1 MLTKAGLNF
10 EIPWPTDRMVWLYT
24 HAPAISEGSTC
35 LFSGR
40 RLVQERIR
48 VKIARSVG
56 SAVEVSVVSV
66 VEVVH

>member
-10 EIPWPTDRMVWLYT
+10 ETPWPTDRMVWLYI
-24 HAPAISEGSTC
+24 HAPAISEGSVC

-48 VKIARSVG
+48 VEITRSVG
-56 SAVEVSVVSV
+56 SGVEVSVVN
-66 VEVVH
+66 VEVIH